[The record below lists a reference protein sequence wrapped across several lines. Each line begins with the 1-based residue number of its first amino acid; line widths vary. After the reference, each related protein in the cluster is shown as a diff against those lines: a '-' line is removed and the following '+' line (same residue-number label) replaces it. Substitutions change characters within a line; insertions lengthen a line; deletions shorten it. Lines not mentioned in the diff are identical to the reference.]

1 MKLAAKGVEDRIRE
15 LREALEKAKQMR
27 IQAETR
33 LEELARQEGEIL
45 RELEALGVKPENLAA
60 EIERLDRE
68 IAALLEQAESLLP
81 WDLVGRGGG

>member
-1 MKLAAKGVEDRIRE
+1 LAAKGVEDRIRE

>member
-1 MKLAAKGVEDRIRE
+1 MATKSVEERIKE
-15 LREALEKAKQMR
+15 LREALERAKQLR

-45 RELEALGVKPENLAA
+45 RELEAMGVKPENLSA

-68 IAALLEQAESLLP
+68 ISSLLAQVEALLP
-81 WDLVGRGGG
+81 WDLVGRTGG

>member
-1 MKLAAKGVEDRIRE
+1 MAARGVEDRIRE

-68 IAALLEQAESLLP
+68 IAALLDQAESLLP

>member
-1 MKLAAKGVEDRIRE
+1 LAAKGAEERIRE
-15 LREALEKAKQMR
+15 LREALERAKQMR

-68 IAALLEQAESLLP
+68 IAALLDQAESLLP
-81 WDLVGRGGG
+81 WDLVGRGGS

>member
-1 MKLAAKGVEDRIRE
+1 MAARGVEDRIRE

-45 RELEALGVKPENLAA
+45 RELETLGVKPENLAA

-68 IAALLEQAESLLP
+68 IAALLDQAESLLP

>member
-1 MKLAAKGVEDRIRE
+1 MAARGVEDRIRE

-68 IAALLEQAESLLP
+68 ISALLDQAESLLP
-81 WDLVGRGGG
+81 WDLLGRGGG

>member
-1 MKLAAKGVEDRIRE
+1 VKLAAKGVEDRIRE